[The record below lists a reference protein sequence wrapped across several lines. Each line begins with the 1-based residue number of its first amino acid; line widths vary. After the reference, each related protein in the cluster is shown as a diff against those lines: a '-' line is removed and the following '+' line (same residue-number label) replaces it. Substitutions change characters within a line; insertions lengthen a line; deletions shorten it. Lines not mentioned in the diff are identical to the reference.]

1 MIKKVSGGIT
11 DFLVEAGAAPT
22 EDKALYEYGIRQGIL
37 LVINIATAVLIGFL
51 LGMVWQCILFLI
63 AYNPVRTYSGG
74 YHART
79 PLACYLLSI
88 PMILVVLLGIKML
101 PWNGYICVVALL
113 CSVVIIEVLAPVADP
128 NKPLNEREKIVYK
141 GRTRS
146 YSAVFF
152 GVALMLWFAGLEQ
165 ISLSIVMALGV
176 AAVMLVLGAV
186 KNGNMSKEKA

>member
-1 MIKKVSGGIT
+1 M
-11 DFLVEAGAAPT
+11 
-22 EDKALYEYGIRQGIL
+22 GIL
-37 LVINIATAVLIGFL
+37 LVINIVTAVLIGLLMGMFWQSIIFL
-51 LGMVWQCILFLI
+51 L

-79 PLACYLLSI
+79 PLVCYLLSI
-88 PMILVVLLGIKML
+88 PMILIVLLGIKML
-101 PWNGYICVVALL
+101 PWTGYLCVIALF
-113 CSVVIIEVLAPVADP
+113 CSVVIIEILAPVADP

-141 GRTRS
+141 GRART

-152 GVALMLWFAGLEQ
+152 GAALMLWFAGLEQ

-176 AAVMLVLGAV
+176 AAVMLVLGAI